1 MVEINRIFSLSP
13 SEHLR
18 IKDEIDDTVDPAKL
32 NYINVDDLVNES
44 NLEMISC
51 GICEGVAH
59 DPVQDESCQQL
70 FCRYCITNALKT
82 DLKCPITGCPG
93 DAYQESKRIGLKIQ

>member
-1 MVEINRIFSLSP
+1 MVEKKIIFSLSS

-32 NYINVDDLVNES
+32 NYINVADLVNENIS
-44 NLEMISC
+44 DMIRC

-59 DPVQDESCQQL
+59 DPV
-70 FCRYCITNALKT
+70 
-82 DLKCPITGCPG
+82 
-93 DAYQESKRIGLKIQ
+93 